1 MNSNLGNLPKETTP
15 ERIASYI
22 KPLSTMNEV
31 VDKVLDSCKNIS
43 QKYLLLTR
51 LQLFS
56 YNLKEMELPND
67 IEWSTLRNFIRAGS
81 SSQTITIVV
90 SGSHS

>member
-1 MNSNLGNLPKETTP
+1 MNSNLGNLIEETTP
-15 ERIASYI
+15 KRIASCI
-22 KPLSTMNEV
+22 KPLSTMNV
-31 VDKVLDSCKNIS
+31 VIDKFLDSCKTIS
-43 QKYLLLTR
+43 LKYSLLTR

-67 IEWSTLRNFIRAGS
+67 AEWSTLKNFIGAGS
-81 SSQTITIVV
+81 SSQTITIAV